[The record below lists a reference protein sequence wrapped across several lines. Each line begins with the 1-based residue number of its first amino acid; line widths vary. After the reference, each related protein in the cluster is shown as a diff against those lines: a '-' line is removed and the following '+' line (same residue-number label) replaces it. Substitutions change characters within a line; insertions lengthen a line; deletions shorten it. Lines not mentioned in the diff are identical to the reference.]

1 MSGMLPKIL
10 VVDACILF
18 SFFNKDSARRRLME
32 ELPYFGCRL
41 IMPEVA
47 FRELLRGKE
56 RIKKYGRID
65 ELEFTFLFSLLER
78 RIEPFAEESYK
89 EFLPEANR
97 LSPHGEGTKDD
108 PYFALALVF
117 NCPVWSDESAFK
129 RQDKIKVF
137 GTKELTGLFRL

>member
-1 MSGMLPKIL
+1 M
-10 VVDACILF
+10 VDACILF

-47 FRELLRGKE
+47 FGELLRGKE
-56 RIKKYGRID
+56 RIKKYGKID
-65 ELEFTFLFSLLER
+65 ELAFTFLFSLLER

-108 PYFALALVF
+108 PYFALALLF